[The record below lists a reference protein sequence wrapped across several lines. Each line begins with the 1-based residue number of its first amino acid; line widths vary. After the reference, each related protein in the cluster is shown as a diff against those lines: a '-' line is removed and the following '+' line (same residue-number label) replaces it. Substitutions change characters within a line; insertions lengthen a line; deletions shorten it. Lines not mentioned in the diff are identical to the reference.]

1 MGRALTF
8 SDSRIIDLLKE
19 RFVPVAANI
28 NMLQRQD
35 DEEGRFLRLVAW
47 QGRFG
52 LSFEEAKVRMADPE
66 HKECHQGQFAV
77 TTEGE
82 LLGSRHTRD
91 PNLLLEVLEKAL
103 ENWEH
108 RATQREA
115 SRIGEVEGRD
125 LRFSW
130 HYPEDGLVLHLGC
143 TDLPRQVD
151 LRPEDWPR
159 GSHNQ
164 DYVWI
169 TREEMLS
176 IVPEGVKV
184 GDAFPMYGPVA
195 RRLIRYHFLDSVRG
209 ETSAW
214 PLEAL
219 GDTEMMLTVTGAT
232 PDRMEVRLTG
242 HARLMEQGAWCG
254 RKRTD
259 GICCLIQERGY
270 DAQMLGYLT
279 FDRKGR
285 RFSRFDLTVAGAR
298 WGGTTFNMRY
308 NDVEPAPLGIAF
320 TIAGREARDR
330 TPPHASPGRYF
341 EA

>member
-1 MGRALTF
+1 VGRALTF
-8 SDSRIIDLLKE
+8 SDPRIIRLLQE
-19 RFVPVAANI
+19 QFVPVAANI

-35 DEEGRFLRLVAW
+35 DEEGRFLRLAAW

-52 LSFEEAKVRMADPE
+52 LSFEEARVRMADPE
-66 HKECHQGQFAV
+66 HKECHQGQFVV

-91 PNLLLEVLEKAL
+91 PHLLLEVLEKAL
-103 ENWEH
+103 ENWA
-108 RATQREA
+108 RRTTQLTA
-115 SRIGEVEGRD
+115 SEVGEVQDRD
-125 LRFSW
+125 LQYVWR
-130 HYPEDGLVLHLGC
+130 YPEDGLVLHLGC
-143 TDLPRQVD
+143 MDLPRQVD

-159 GSHNQ
+159 EAHNQ

-169 TREEMLS
+169 TREEMLD
-176 IVPEGVKV
+176 ILPEGAQV

-214 PLEAL
+214 PAERL
-219 GDTEMMLTVTGAT
+219 GDAEMTLTVTGAT
-232 PDRMEVRLTG
+232 SDRVEARLAGHVRLV
-242 HARLMEQGAWCG
+242 EQGAWCG
-254 RKRTD
+254 RRRND

-270 DAQMLGYLT
+270 DAQALGYLT
-279 FDRKGR
+279 FDRKGG
-285 RFSRFDLTVAGAR
+285 RFTRFDVMVAGTR